1 MAHRIGLTGGIGS
14 GKSTVAAL
22 LGGLGASIVD
32 ADAISRAATGP
43 GGLAIP
49 SIVEN
54 FGAALLTADGAL
66 DREKMRTLIF
76 SSPDAKKQLERIVH
90 PLVADTI
97 AGQASDAEQ
106 AGASCIVFDIP
117 LLVESTHWRQSLHRV
132 IVVDCAEETQVDRVV
147 ARNALTPPEVR
158 RIIDNQAPRL
168 LRLAAADGVLFNDG
182 ISLECLAQHVREI
195 GRQFGL

>member
-66 DREKMRTLIF
+66 DREKMRILIF